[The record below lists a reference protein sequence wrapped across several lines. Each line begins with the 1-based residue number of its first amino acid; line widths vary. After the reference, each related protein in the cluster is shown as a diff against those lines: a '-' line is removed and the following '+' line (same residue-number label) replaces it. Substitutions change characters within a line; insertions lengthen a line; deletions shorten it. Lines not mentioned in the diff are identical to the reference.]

1 MRKNVLVKF
10 IDQKQGVYD
19 PYTGTYEEDKENVTE
34 FYCNVTELTSERSF
48 KEFGEYIQG
57 GLVIRT
63 TTPIK
68 VPFQLVEIN
77 SKRYAVRSCVES
89 LGRTSIVVVE
99 IRGEKDGV

>member
-19 PYTGTYEEDKENVTE
+19 PYTGTYDEDKENVTE

-57 GLVIRT
+57 GLVVRT

-68 VPFQLVEIN
+68 APFQLVEIN
-77 SKRYAVRSCVES
+77 NKRYAVRSHLTS
-89 LGRTSIVVVE
+89 LGRSSVVVIE
-99 IRGEKDGV
+99 TDE

>member
-68 VPFQLVEIN
+68 APFQLVEIN
-77 SKRYAVRSCVES
+77 SKRYAVRSRLTS
-89 LGRTSIVVVE
+89 LGRSSVVVIE
-99 IRGEKDGV
+99 TDE

>member
-34 FYCNVTELTSERSF
+34 LYCNVTELTSERSF

-57 GLVIRT
+57 GLVVRT

-68 VPFQLVEIN
+68 APFQLVEIN
-77 SKRYAVRSCVES
+77 NKRYTVRSHLTS
-89 LGRTSIVVVE
+89 LGRSSVVVIE
-99 IRGEKDGV
+99 TDE

>member
-34 FYCNVTELTSERSF
+34 LYCNVTELTSERSF

-68 VPFQLVEIN
+68 VPFQFLEIDG
-77 SKRYAVRSCVES
+77 KRYIVRARLTA
-89 LGRTSIVVVE
+89 LGRMSVIGVVNH
-99 IRGEKDGV
+99 D